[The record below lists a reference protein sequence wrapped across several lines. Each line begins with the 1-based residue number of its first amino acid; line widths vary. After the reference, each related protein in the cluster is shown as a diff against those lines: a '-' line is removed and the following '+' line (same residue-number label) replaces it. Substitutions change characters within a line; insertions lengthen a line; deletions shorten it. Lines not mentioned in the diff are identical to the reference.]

1 MFAAIGA
8 RLGAVTLG
16 SIGKSLA
23 SMFFGSKLRTG
34 LTMFGLGSMMKG
46 SGAAN
51 SAAYG
56 QLSAYRG
63 Y

>member
-1 MFAAIGA
+1 MLAAIGA

-16 SIGKSLA
+16 GIGKSLA
-23 SMFFGSKLRTG
+23 SMLFGSKLRTG
-34 LTMFGLGSMMKG
+34 MTMFGLGSMMNG

-56 QLSAYRG
+56 QMAAYRG